1 MASTISRQ
9 PSETIAFAR
18 EMASRLR
25 PGAVVALDGEL
36 GSGKTQFVK
45 GLAAGLGFGG
55 EVTSPTFTLIHEYTG
70 GRLPIYH
77 FDFYRLESE
86 EEALQ
91 LGLEEYLQGEGVC
104 VIEWAGK
111 FRQLIPAG
119 ARWFDLSIGIDD
131 TRLIDQ
137 RL

>member
-9 PSETIAFAR
+9 PSETLAFAR
-18 EMASRLR
+18 EIASRLR
-25 PGAVVALDGEL
+25 PGAIIALNGDL

-45 GLAAGLGFGG
+45 GLALGLGFAG
-55 EVTSPTFTLIHEYTG
+55 EVTSPTFTLIHEYVG
-70 GRLPIYH
+70 GRVPLYH
-77 FDFYRLESE
+77 FDFYRLNTE
-86 EEALQ
+86 EEALE
-91 LGLEEYLQGEGVC
+91 LGLEEYLRGSGVC

-111 FRQLIPAG
+111 FRPLIPAD
-119 ARWFDLSIGIDD
+119 ARWFDLSIGSDD

>member
-25 PGAVVALDGEL
+25 AGTVVALNGEL

-45 GLAAGLGFGG
+45 GLASGLGFTG
-55 EVTSPTFTLIHEYTG
+55 EVTSPTFTLIHEYVG

-77 FDFYRLESE
+77 FDFYRLDNEVE
-86 EEALQ
+86 VVQ
-91 LGLEEYLQGEGVC
+91 LGLEEYLQSDGVC

-111 FRQLIPAG
+111 FRQLIPAD
-119 ARWFDLSIGIDD
+119 ARWFDLSIGADD

>member
-1 MASTISRQ
+1 VASTISRQ

-25 PGAVVALDGEL
+25 AGTVVALNGEL

-45 GLAAGLGFGG
+45 GLASGLGFTG
-55 EVTSPTFTLIHEYTG
+55 EVTSPTFTLIHEYVG

-77 FDFYRLESE
+77 FDFYRLDNEVE
-86 EEALQ
+86 VVQ
-91 LGLEEYLQGEGVC
+91 LGLEEYLQSDGVC

-111 FRQLIPAG
+111 FRQLIPAD
-119 ARWFDLSIGIDD
+119 ARWFDLSIGADD

>member
-1 MASTISRQ
+1 VASTISRQ

-18 EMASRLR
+18 DLASRLR
-25 PGAVVALDGEL
+25 PGSIIALTGDL

-45 GLAAGLGFGG
+45 GLAAGIGFGG
-55 EVTSPTFTLIHEYTG
+55 EVTSPTFTLIHEYVG

-77 FDFYRLESE
+77 FDFYRLEFE
-86 EEALQ
+86 DEALR
-91 LGLEEYLQGEGVC
+91 LGLEEYLQGGGIC

-111 FRQLIPAG
+111 FRDLIPQD
-119 ARWFDLSIGIDD
+119 ARWFDLSIGVDD

>member
-25 PGAVVALDGEL
+25 PGSVVALNGEL

-45 GLAAGLGFGG
+45 GLAAGLGFHG
-55 EVTSPTFTLIHEYTG
+55 EVTSPTFTLIHEYIG
-70 GRLPIYH
+70 GRLPLYH

-86 EEALQ
+86 KEAMQ
-91 LGLEEYLQGEGVC
+91 LGLEEYLLDNGVC

-111 FRQLIPAG
+111 FRQLIPPD
-119 ARWFDLSIGIDD
+119 ARWFELSIGADD

>member
-1 MASTISRQ
+1 VASIISRQ

-18 EMASRLR
+18 EMALRLR
-25 PGAVVALDGEL
+25 PGSVIALNGEL

-45 GLAAGLGFGG
+45 GLASGLGFAG
-55 EVTSPTFTLIHEYTG
+55 EVTSPTFTLIHEYIG

-77 FDFYRLESE
+77 FDFYRLEKE

-91 LGLEEYLQGEGVC
+91 LGLEEYLRGDGVC

-111 FRQLIPAG
+111 FSPLIPED
-119 ARWFDLSIGIDD
+119 ARWYSLSIGADD

>member
-1 MASTISRQ
+1 VASTISRQ

-18 EMASRLR
+18 DMALRLR
-25 PGAVVALDGEL
+25 PGSVIALDGEL

-45 GLAAGLGFGG
+45 GLASGLGFVG
-55 EVTSPTFTLIHEYTG
+55 EVTSPTFTLIHEYIG

-77 FDFYRLESE
+77 FDFYRLENE
-86 EEALQ
+86 VEALQ
-91 LGLEEYLQGEGVC
+91 LGLEEYLQGNGVC

-111 FRQLIPAG
+111 FPPLIPED
-119 ARWFDLSIGIDD
+119 ARWYNLSIGADD

>member
-1 MASTISRQ
+1 MAT
-9 PSETIAFAR
+9 
-18 EMASRLR
+18 RLR
-25 PGAVVALDGEL
+25 PGAIVALNGEL

-45 GLAAGLGFGG
+45 GLASGLGFGG
-55 EVTSPTFTLIHEYTG
+55 EVTSPTFTLIHEYVG

-77 FDFYRLESE
+77 FDFYRLDNED
-86 EEALQ
+86 EALQ
-91 LGLEEYLQGEGVC
+91 LGLEEYLQGDGVC

-111 FRQLIPAG
+111 FRHLIPAE
-119 ARWFDLSIGIDD
+119 ARWFDLSIGADD

>member
-18 EMASRLR
+18 DLASRLR
-25 PGAVVALDGEL
+25 PGAIIALNGDL

-45 GLAAGLGFGG
+45 GVAAGVGFGG
-55 EVTSPTFTLIHEYTG
+55 EVTSPTFTLIHEYVG

-77 FDFYRLESE
+77 FDFYRLENE
-86 EEALQ
+86 DEALQ
-91 LGLEEYLQGEGVC
+91 LGLEEYLQGNGIC

-111 FRQLIPAG
+111 FRELIPSD
-119 ARWFDLSIGIDD
+119 ARWFDLSIGADD

>member
-1 MASTISRQ
+1 MA
-9 PSETIAFAR
+9 P
-18 EMASRLR
+18 RLR
-25 PGAVVALDGEL
+25 PGSVVALSGEL

-45 GLAAGLGFGG
+45 GLASGLGFVG
-55 EVTSPTFTLIHEYTG
+55 EVTSPTFTLIHEYIG

-77 FDFYRLESE
+77 FDFYRLENE

-91 LGLEEYLQGEGVC
+91 LGLEEYLRGDGVC

-111 FRQLIPAG
+111 FPPLIPSD
-119 ARWFDLSIGIDD
+119 ARWYNLSIGADD

>member
-1 MASTISRQ
+1 VASTISRQ

-18 EMASRLR
+18 DLASRLR
-25 PGAVVALDGEL
+25 PGTIIALNGDL

-45 GLAAGLGFGG
+45 GLASGIGFGG
-55 EVTSPTFTLIHEYTG
+55 EVTSPTFTLIHEYVG

-77 FDFYRLESE
+77 FDFYRLENE
-86 EEALQ
+86 DEALR
-91 LGLEEYLQGEGVC
+91 LGLEEYLQGNGIC

-111 FRQLIPAG
+111 FRGLLPPD
-119 ARWFDLSIGIDD
+119 ARWFDLSIGADD

>member
-1 MASTISRQ
+1 VASTISRQ
-9 PSETIAFAR
+9 PSETIAFAKDV
-18 EMASRLR
+18 ASRLR
-25 PGAVVALDGEL
+25 AGTVVALNGEL

-45 GLAAGLGFGG
+45 GLAAGLGFAG
-55 EVTSPTFTLIHEYTG
+55 EVTSPTFTLIHEYMG

-77 FDFYRLESE
+77 LDFYRLDAE

-91 LGLEEYLQGEGVC
+91 IGLEEYMQGDGVC

-111 FRQLIPAG
+111 FRELIPAD
-119 ARWFDLSIGIDD
+119 ARWYDLSIGADD

>member
-1 MASTISRQ
+1 VASTISRQ
-9 PSETIAFAR
+9 PSETIAFAK
-18 EMASRLR
+18 EMATRLR
-25 PGAVVALDGEL
+25 PGAVIGLNGEL

-45 GLAAGLGFGG
+45 GLAAGLGFTG
-55 EVTSPTFTLIHEYTG
+55 EVTSPTFTLIHEYVG

-86 EEALQ
+86 EEVVR
-91 LGLEEYLQGEGVC
+91 LGLEEYLLGDGVC

-111 FRQLIPAG
+111 FRQLLPPD
-119 ARWFDLSIGIDD
+119 ARWFELSIGIDD